1 MQTSLQNRKK
11 VVANSSRSVFNRKNR
26 VEEGG
31 ASCTGMKRDHDS
43 TEAKAQKM
51 MRGRVEPFIMP
62 IVVQAVPTMV
72 HATRQITK
80 VSQMTSPQERQL
92 KE

>member
-1 MQTSLQNRKK
+1 VHQKENPQKPLTKIKRIREEMQTSLQNRKK

-62 IVVQAVPTMV
+62 IVV
-72 HATRQITK
+72 
-80 VSQMTSPQERQL
+80 
-92 KE
+92 